1 MSPNLTLKTQVWRFI
16 VTGGL
21 SAIVDFGLY
30 VLLYKAVGLQVD
42 LAKAISFV
50 VGTITAYLINRRWTF
65 QAEPSTARFI
75 AVMALY
81 ALTFAVQVGLNHF
94 VPASVRL
101 PGVGRAGGIRH
112 RAGHRDGDQLHRP
125 AGRDIPAALSQKRQA
140 VPSSRCLRPRT
151 RRLTGWG
158 RTAPSVAQVLSTPDP
173 EVIAKAVSQARRE
186 RGVIARGLGRSYGD
200 NAQNGGGLV
209 VDMTALNRIHTID
222 GDTRLVDL
230 DGGVSLDTLMKAA
243 LPFGLW
249 VPVLPGTRQVTVG
262 GAIACDIHGKNHHSA
277 GSFGNHVRSMDLLTA
292 DGEIRHADPR
302 TVRRRE
308 LFWATVGGNGLTG
321 IILRATIEMTPT
333 ETAYFIADGDV
344 TTSLDETIAFHS
356 DGSEANY
363 TYSSAWFDA
372 ISAPPKLGRA
382 AISRGSLARLDQLPE
397 KLQRRPAEIRCAATA
412 YAARYLSRTDWPTS
426 TPSCPIGELW
436 YRKSGTYRGKV
447 QNLTQFYHPLD
458 MFGEWNRAYGP
469 AGFLQYQF
477 VVPTEA
483 VDEFKGIIVDIQRSG
498 HYSFLNVFKLFGP
511 GNQAPLSFPIPG
523 WNVCVDFPIK
533 SGLNEFLNELDR
545 RVLEFGGRLYT
556 AKDSRTTAETFH
568 AMYPRIDE
576 WIAVRRKV
584 DPERRVRLRHGP
596 TLGAALDGAHGS

>member
-1 MSPNLTLKTQVWRFI
+1 MSATT
-16 VTGGL
+16 T
-21 SAIVDFGLY
+21 
-30 VLLYKAVGLQVD
+30 
-42 LAKAISFV
+42 
-50 VGTITAYLINRRWTF
+50 
-65 QAEPSTARFI
+65 
-75 AVMALY
+75 
-81 ALTFAVQVGLNHF
+81 
-94 VPASVRL
+94 
-101 PGVGRAGGIRH
+101 
-112 RAGHRDGDQLHRP
+112 
-125 AGRDIPAALSQKRQA
+125 
-140 VPSSRCLRPRT
+140 T

-158 RTAPSVAQVLSTPDP
+158 RAAPTVAQVLSTSDP
-173 EVIAKAVSQARRE
+173 EEIIKAVARAADGNH

-209 VDMTALNRIHTID
+209 VDMTALDRIHAID
-222 GDTRLVDL
+222 SDSRIVDVDAGVNL
-230 DGGVSLDTLMKAA
+230 DQLMKAA

-262 GAIACDIHGKNHHSA
+262 GAIGCDIHGKNHHSA
-277 GSFGNHVRSMDLLTA
+277 GSFGKHVRSMELLTA
-292 DGEIRHADPR
+292 DGNVRTITPDGENAD
-302 TVRRRE
+302 

-321 IILRATIEMTPT
+321 IILRVTIEMTPT

-344 TTSLDETIAFHS
+344 TDSLDETIAFHS

-397 KLQRRPAEIRCAATA
+397 KLQKNPLKFDAPQLLTLPDIFPNGLANKYTFG
-412 YAARYLSRTDWPTS
+412 
-426 TPSCPIGELW
+426 PIGELW
-436 YRKSGTYRGKV
+436 YRKSGTYRGKI

-477 VVPTEA
+477 VIPTEA
-483 VDEFKGIIVDIQRSG
+483 VDEFKKIIRDIQASG

-511 GNQAPLSFPIPG
+511 GNRAPLSFPIPG

-533 SGLNEFLNELDR
+533 PGLNAFVTELDR

-584 DPERRVRLRHGP
+584 DPDGVFMSDMARRLE
-596 TLGAALDGAHGS
+596 LS

>member
-1 MSPNLTLKTQVWRFI
+1 M
-16 VTGGL
+16 
-21 SAIVDFGLY
+21 
-30 VLLYKAVGLQVD
+30 
-42 LAKAISFV
+42 
-50 VGTITAYLINRRWTF
+50 
-65 QAEPSTARFI
+65 
-75 AVMALY
+75 
-81 ALTFAVQVGLNHF
+81 FA
-94 VPASVRL
+94 
-101 PGVGRAGGIRH
+101 
-112 RAGHRDGDQLHRP
+112 
-125 AGRDIPAALSQKRQA
+125 
-140 VPSSRCLRPRT
+140 T
-151 RRLTGWG
+151 TTTRLTGWG

-173 EVIAKAVSQARRE
+173 GTIAEAVAKADG

-209 VDMTALNRIHTID
+209 IDMTALSKIHSID
-222 GDTRLVDL
+222 RDSHLVDVDAGVNL
-230 DGGVSLDTLMKAA
+230 DQLMRAA
-243 LPFGLW
+243 LPLGLW

-277 GSFGNHVRSMDLLTA
+277 GSFGNHVRSMDVLTA
-292 DGEIRHADPR
+292 DGNVR
-302 TVRRRE
+302 TVTPDGDQAD

-321 IILRATIEMTPT
+321 IILRATIAMTPT
-333 ETAYFIADGDV
+333 ETAYFVADGDV
-344 TTSLDETIAFHS
+344 TGSLDETIAFHS
-356 DGSEANY
+356 DGTESNY

-382 AISRGSLARLDQLPE
+382 AISRGSLATVDQLPK
-397 KLQRRPAEIRCAATA
+397 KLQSNPLKFDAPQLLTVPDILPNGLANKYTFG
-412 YAARYLSRTDWPTS
+412 
-426 TPSCPIGELW
+426 PIGELW

-477 VVPTEA
+477 VVPTDA
-483 VDEFKGIIVDIQRSG
+483 VDEFKRIILDIQRSG

-523 WNVCVDFPIK
+523 WNICVDFPIK
-533 SGLNEFLNELDR
+533 AGLGEFVGALDR

-576 WIAVRRKV
+576 WIALRRKV
-584 DPERRVRLRHGP
+584 DPAGVFASDMARRLE
-596 TLGAALDGAHGS
+596 LF

>member
-1 MSPNLTLKTQVWRFI
+1 MCQ
-16 VTGGL
+16 
-21 SAIVDFGLY
+21 
-30 VLLYKAVGLQVD
+30 
-42 LAKAISFV
+42 
-50 VGTITAYLINRRWTF
+50 
-65 QAEPSTARFI
+65 
-75 AVMALY
+75 
-81 ALTFAVQVGLNHF
+81 
-94 VPASVRL
+94 
-101 PGVGRAGGIRH
+101 
-112 RAGHRDGDQLHRP
+112 
-125 AGRDIPAALSQKRQA
+125 
-140 VPSSRCLRPRT
+140 VPSLTMLTTDVPT
-151 RRLTGWG
+151 TAKRLTGWA
-158 RTAPSVAQVLSTPDP
+158 RTAPTVAQVLSTPDP
-173 EVIAKAVSQARRE
+173 EIIAKAVAQVAAGGG

-209 VDMTALNRIHTID
+209 IDMTPLDTIHSIN
-222 GDTRLVDL
+222 GDTRIVDV
-230 DGGVSLDTLMKAA
+230 DAGVSLDTLMKAA

-277 GSFGNHVRSMDLLTA
+277 GSFGNHVRSIELLTA
-292 DGEIRHADPR
+292 DGEIRHLTPDDSDSD
-302 TVRRRE
+302 V
-308 LFWATVGGNGLTG
+308 FWATVGGNGLTG

-344 TTSLDETIAFHS
+344 TASLDETIRLHS

-382 AISRGSLARLDQLPE
+382 AVSRGSLATLDQLPK
-397 KLQRRPAEIRCAATA
+397 KLQRNPLKFDAPQLLTVPDVFPNGLANKYTFG
-412 YAARYLSRTDWPTS
+412 
-426 TPSCPIGELW
+426 PIGELW
-436 YRKSGTYRGKV
+436 YRKSGTYRGKI

-477 VVPTEA
+477 VVPTSA
-483 VDEFKGIIVDIQRSG
+483 VEEFKSILRDVQRSG
-498 HYSFLNVFKLFGP
+498 HYSFLNVFKLFGE

-533 SGLNEFLNELDR
+533 AGVAELVTELDR

-556 AKDSRTTAETFH
+556 AKDSRTTADTFH

-584 DPERRVRLRHGP
+584 DPNAVFASDMARRLE
-596 TLGAALDGAHGS
+596 LL

>member
-1 MSPNLTLKTQVWRFI
+1 MSTLTTQ
-16 VTGGL
+16 
-21 SAIVDFGLY
+21 
-30 VLLYKAVGLQVD
+30 
-42 LAKAISFV
+42 
-50 VGTITAYLINRRWTF
+50 
-65 QAEPSTARFI
+65 
-75 AVMALY
+75 
-81 ALTFAVQVGLNHF
+81 
-94 VPASVRL
+94 
-101 PGVGRAGGIRH
+101 
-112 RAGHRDGDQLHRP
+112 
-125 AGRDIPAALSQKRQA
+125 
-140 VPSSRCLRPRT
+140 
-151 RRLTGWG
+151 RLTGWG

-173 EVIAKAVSQARRE
+173 AEIANAVTQAAE
-186 RGVIARGLGRSYGD
+186 ASGRGVIARGLGRSYGD

-209 VDMTALNRIHTID
+209 VDMTALHTIHSISS
-222 GDTRLVDL
+222 DTAMVDVDAGVNL
-230 DGGVSLDTLMKAA
+230 DQLMKAA

-277 GSFGNHVRSMDLLTA
+277 GSFGNHVRSIDLLTA
-292 DGEIRHADPR
+292 SGEILHLTPDGEHADI
-302 TVRRRE
+302 
-308 LFWATVGGNGLTG
+308 FWATVGGNGLTG
-321 IILRATIEMTPT
+321 IILRATIEMTRT

-344 TTSLDETIAFHS
+344 TASLEQTIAFHS

-382 AISRGSLARLDQLPE
+382 AISRGSLAKLDQLPA
-397 KLQRRPAEIRCAATA
+397 KL
-412 YAARYLSRTDWPTS
+412 ARNPLKFDAPQLLTLPDMFPNGLANKYTFG
-426 TPSCPIGELW
+426 PIGELW
-436 YRKSGTYRGKV
+436 YRKSGTYRNKV

-483 VDEFKGIIVDIQRSG
+483 VEEFKRIIGDIQGSG

-533 SGLNEFLNELDR
+533 AGLNEFVHELDR

-576 WIAVRRKV
+576 WIKVRRSV
-584 DPERRVRLRHGP
+584 DPDGVFMSDMARRLE
-596 TLGAALDGAHGS
+596 LQ

>member
-1 MSPNLTLKTQVWRFI
+1 MSTTTTK
-16 VTGGL
+16 
-21 SAIVDFGLY
+21 S
-30 VLLYKAVGLQVD
+30 
-42 LAKAISFV
+42 
-50 VGTITAYLINRRWTF
+50 
-65 QAEPSTARFI
+65 
-75 AVMALY
+75 
-81 ALTFAVQVGLNHF
+81 
-94 VPASVRL
+94 
-101 PGVGRAGGIRH
+101 
-112 RAGHRDGDQLHRP
+112 
-125 AGRDIPAALSQKRQA
+125 
-140 VPSSRCLRPRT
+140 
-151 RRLTGWG
+151 LTGWG
-158 RTAPSVAQVLSTPDP
+158 RTAPTVARVLSTPDAG
-173 EVIAKAVSQARRE
+173 EIVEAVTTARAHDR

-209 VDMTALNRIHTID
+209 IDMTALDRIHTID
-222 GDTRLVDL
+222 ADDALVDVDAGVNL
-230 DGGVSLDTLMKAA
+230 DQLMKAA

-277 GSFGNHVRSMDLLTA
+277 GSFGNHVRSMDLLLA
-292 DGEIRHADPR
+292 SGEIRRLTPDGDHEENAA
-302 TVRRRE
+302 

-321 IILRATIEMTPT
+321 IILRATIAMTPT

-344 TTSLDETIAFHS
+344 TASLDETIAFHS

-397 KLQRRPAEIRCAATA
+397 KLQRNPLKFDAPQLFTLPDIFPNGLANKYTFG
-412 YAARYLSRTDWPTS
+412 
-426 TPSCPIGELW
+426 PIGELW

-483 VDEFKGIIVDIQRSG
+483 VEEFKGIIYDIQRSG

-511 GNQAPLSFPIPG
+511 GNQAALSFPIPG

-533 SGLNEFLNELDR
+533 AGLNEFVTELDR

-556 AKDSRTTAETFH
+556 AKDSRTTADTFH
-568 AMYPRIDE
+568 AMYPRIGE

-584 DPERRVRLRHGP
+584 DPDGVFASDMARRLE
-596 TLGAALDGAHGS
+596 LL

>member
-1 MSPNLTLKTQVWRFI
+1 MFETTTQ
-16 VTGGL
+16 
-21 SAIVDFGLY
+21 
-30 VLLYKAVGLQVD
+30 
-42 LAKAISFV
+42 
-50 VGTITAYLINRRWTF
+50 
-65 QAEPSTARFI
+65 
-75 AVMALY
+75 
-81 ALTFAVQVGLNHF
+81 
-94 VPASVRL
+94 
-101 PGVGRAGGIRH
+101 
-112 RAGHRDGDQLHRP
+112 
-125 AGRDIPAALSQKRQA
+125 
-140 VPSSRCLRPRT
+140 
-151 RRLTGWG
+151 RLTGWG
-158 RTAPSVAQVLSTPDP
+158 RTAPSVARVLSTPDA
-173 EVIAKAVSQARRE
+173 EVIAKAVSQADR

-209 VDMTALNRIHTID
+209 VDMTALSRIHTID
-222 GDTRLVDL
+222 GDTHLVDL
-230 DGGVSLDTLMKAA
+230 DAGVSLDTLMKAA

-277 GSFGNHVRSMDLLTA
+277 GSFGDHVQSMDLLTA
-292 DGEIRHADPR
+292 DGEIRQLTPDGPES
-302 TVRRRE
+302 E

-344 TTSLDETIAFHS
+344 TSTLDETIAFHS
-356 DGSEANY
+356 DGSENNY

-397 KLQRRPAEIRCAATA
+397 KLQRNPLKFDAPQLLTLPDIVPNGLANKYTFG
-412 YAARYLSRTDWPTS
+412 
-426 TPSCPIGELW
+426 PIGELW
-436 YRKSGTYRGKV
+436 YRKSGSYHGKV

-469 AGFLQYQF
+469 AGFGQYQF

-483 VDEFKGIIVDIQRSG
+483 VDAFKSIIVDIQRSD

-533 SGLNEFLNELDR
+533 AGLNGFLNELDR

-584 DPERRVRLRHGP
+584 DPTGVFASDMARRLE
-596 TLGAALDGAHGS
+596 LL